1 MKASG
6 HFAVA
11 ASARGQWSAS
21 LWFALACPAW
31 GCIPSPVRAFVYC
44 FGHTL
49 KLGAQFDYMVV
60 LYFDH
65 KVKVSPKFKIVELI

>member
-6 HFAVA
+6 YFAVA
-11 ASARGQWSAS
+11 AATAREQRGVS

-31 GCIPSPVRAFVYC
+31 GCIPSPVCALVYC
-44 FGHTL
+44 FSHTF
-49 KLGAQFDYMVV
+49 KLGAQFDYIVV

-65 KVKVSPKFKIVELI
+65 KAKDFTQI